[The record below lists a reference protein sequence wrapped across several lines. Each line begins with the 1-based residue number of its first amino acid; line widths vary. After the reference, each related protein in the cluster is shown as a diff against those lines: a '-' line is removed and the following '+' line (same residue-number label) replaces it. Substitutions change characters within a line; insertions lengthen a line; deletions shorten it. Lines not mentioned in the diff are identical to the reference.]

1 MTADRT
7 EAVAWLVLAVA
18 GALAVALVARLW
30 QIQASHECR
39 WDRAEAWEEFGRDGN

>member
-7 EAVAWLVLAVA
+7 EAVALLVLAVA

-30 QIQASHECR
+30 QIQSSHSVR
-39 WDRAEAWEEFGRDGN
+39 WERSEAWEEFGK